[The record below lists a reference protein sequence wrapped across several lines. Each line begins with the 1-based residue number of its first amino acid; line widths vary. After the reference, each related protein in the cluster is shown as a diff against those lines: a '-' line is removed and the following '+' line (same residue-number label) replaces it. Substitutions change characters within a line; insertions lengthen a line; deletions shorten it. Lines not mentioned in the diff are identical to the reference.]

1 MARGRSKAS
10 RTPFL
15 QSRRFVGALGKATA
29 ATMTTATAAASAAA
43 AGLATRGK
51 AAGSRKASRSSKSSR
66 RADDEAPDSPPSPRR
81 REIAALVLLGLTVFL
96 VLAFATSYGGGNLCG
111 PTGEWV
117 AGLLLGAFGWA
128 AWLIVACLGLWGGT
142 LFARVQPDSF
152 TVRVSGLVLC
162 LVALSSLLANLSG
175 NAAGHFPVGGVIG
188 EYINTRLSGAAGLGN
203 AGTLIV
209 LVVLTLITFV
219 LATDIGYYT
228 SISAGVGWMRKR
240 RLARMAAAAAAAGP
254 SARVDAGELE
264 LEDEEAE
271 PAAVEAGRGGKRA
284 SRRSLGE
291 MLGRKKKDKAGGPDD
306 SSLEPFAVLEG
317 VPGASIPEAPVER
330 PRARTAGAPARAPT
344 SGPPA
349 KAPAA
354 PARAPAAAE
363 PPERPGE
370 PKKKAPVVTPPAAP
384 PREAAASAAAAA
396 APANA
401 PAPPGAGK
409 AATPPGR
416 TVPMTVKPSPP
427 RIGTTDEPNEL
438 TKFGE
443 PIAPTPVGPAPY
455 SFPSEEL
462 LDKQETVDQEELD
475 ALLAAK
481 TETLEKTLESFK
493 IEARCVEIQKGP
505 VISMFEMEL
514 GPGIKVERVRS
525 LEDDLAIAL
534 RARTVRI
541 VAPIPGKN
549 TIGIE
554 VPNPLREVVRMKPL
568 LRCKEYTDGKYALP
582 IFLGRDASGA
592 PMIVD
597 LAKMPHLLVAGA
609 TGSGKSVCL
618 NSILASFLYTRTP
631 EQVKLILIDP
641 KMVELSQF
649 ANAPHLACPVISD
662 MKRAPGILDWAIV
675 KMEERYR
682 LLAQAGQRNI
692 YGYNKLGKDGL
703 RPHFAER
710 VDDPEFPHFMPFI
723 VIVIDE
729 LADLML
735 TAAKEVETS
744 ITRLAAKSRAVGIH
758 LIVATQRPS
767 TNVIT
772 GLIKANLPTR
782 IGFMVSSKIDS
793 RVILDEN
800 GAEQLLGE
808 GDMLVMSP
816 ASTSLVRGQG
826 AYLSEEEV
834 KRIMEHV
841 KTAGGPAYVPELVQR
856 KGENSRDPD
865 EEDELY
871 DAAARFVFSTERGSA
886 SLLQRKF
893 AIGYTRASR
902 LIDMMA
908 EEGVLG
914 EYKGSQARELTMTLA
929 DWIALKPQ
937 ARGTAAEGEFD
948 ASHAAADQGG
958 ADPRGAAPAPE
969 IEAEAGAEAGGSAA
983 AARDA
988 AEDEADDDDGGDS
1001 EEIEI
1006 SLDDDDPP
1014 PPPKSE
1020 GRGKRKKG

>member
-1 MARGRSKAS
+1 M
-10 RTPFL
+10 
-15 QSRRFVGALGKATA
+15 
-29 ATMTTATAAASAAA
+29 
-43 AGLATRGK
+43 
-51 AAGSRKASRSSKSSR
+51 
-66 RADDEAPDSPPSPRR
+66 
-81 REIAALVLLGLTVFL
+81 
-96 VLAFATSYGGGNLCG
+96 
-111 PTGEWV
+111 
-117 AGLLLGAFGWA
+117 
-128 AWLIVACLGLWGGT
+128 
-142 LFARVQPDSF
+142 
-152 TVRVSGLVLC
+152 TVR
-162 LVALSSLLANLSG
+162 
-175 NAAGHFPVGGVIG
+175 
-188 EYINTRLSGAAGLGN
+188 
-203 AGTLIV
+203 
-209 LVVLTLITFV
+209 
-219 LATDIGYYT
+219 
-228 SISAGVGWMRKR
+228 
-240 RLARMAAAAAAAGP
+240 
-254 SARVDAGELE
+254 
-264 LEDEEAE
+264 
-271 PAAVEAGRGGKRA
+271 
-284 SRRSLGE
+284 
-291 MLGRKKKDKAGGPDD
+291 
-306 SSLEPFAVLEG
+306 
-317 VPGASIPEAPVER
+317 
-330 PRARTAGAPARAPT
+330 PT
-344 SGPPA
+344 
-349 KAPAA
+349 
-354 PARAPAAAE
+354 
-363 PPERPGE
+363 
-370 PKKKAPVVTPPAAP
+370 
-384 PREAAASAAAAA
+384 
-396 APANA
+396 
-401 PAPPGAGK
+401 
-409 AATPPGR
+409 
-416 TVPMTVKPSPP
+416 PP
-427 RIGTTDEPNEL
+427 RIGTTDEPNQL
-438 TKFGE
+438 TLYGE

-455 SFPSEEL
+455 SFPGDDL
-462 LDKQETVDQEELD
+462 LDKQETVDQVELD
-475 ALLAAK
+475 ALLANK
-481 TETLEKTLESFK
+481 TETLEKTLEDFK

-534 RARTVRI
+534 KARTVRI

-554 VPNPLREVVRMKPL
+554 VPNPLREVVRFKPL

-649 ANAPHLACPVISD
+649 SNAPHLACPVISD

-675 KMEERYR
+675 KMEERYK
-682 LLAQAGQRNI
+682 LLSQAGQRNI
-692 YGYNKLGKDGL
+692 YGYNKLGKEGL
-703 RPHFAER
+703 RAHFAAR
-710 VDDPEFPHFMPFI
+710 VDDADFPHFLPFI

-826 AYLSEEEV
+826 TYLSEEEV
-834 KRIMEHV
+834 RRIMEHV

-856 KGENSRDPD
+856 KGEIGRDPD

-871 DAAARFVFSTERGSA
+871 DAATRFVFSTERGSA

-958 ADPRGAAPAPE
+958 ADPRGAEPAARE
-969 IEAEAGAEAGGSAA
+969 LEAEASAEEVGGGAA
-983 AARDA
+983 ASAVRGA
-988 AEDEADDDDGGDS
+988 AADEADDDGES

-1006 SLDDDDPP
+1006 SLDDDEPP

-1020 GRGKRKKG
+1020 GGKGKRRKG

>member
-1 MARGRSKAS
+1 M
-10 RTPFL
+10 
-15 QSRRFVGALGKATA
+15 
-29 ATMTTATAAASAAA
+29 
-43 AGLATRGK
+43 
-51 AAGSRKASRSSKSSR
+51 
-66 RADDEAPDSPPSPRR
+66 
-81 REIAALVLLGLTVFL
+81 
-96 VLAFATSYGGGNLCG
+96 
-111 PTGEWV
+111 
-117 AGLLLGAFGWA
+117 
-128 AWLIVACLGLWGGT
+128 
-142 LFARVQPDSF
+142 
-152 TVRVSGLVLC
+152 
-162 LVALSSLLANLSG
+162 
-175 NAAGHFPVGGVIG
+175 
-188 EYINTRLSGAAGLGN
+188 
-203 AGTLIV
+203 
-209 LVVLTLITFV
+209 IT
-219 LATDIGYYT
+219 
-228 SISAGVGWMRKR
+228 
-240 RLARMAAAAAAAGP
+240 
-254 SARVDAGELE
+254 
-264 LEDEEAE
+264 
-271 PAAVEAGRGGKRA
+271 
-284 SRRSLGE
+284 
-291 MLGRKKKDKAGGPDD
+291 
-306 SSLEPFAVLEG
+306 
-317 VPGASIPEAPVER
+317 
-330 PRARTAGAPARAPT
+330 
-344 SGPPA
+344 
-349 KAPAA
+349 
-354 PARAPAAAE
+354 
-363 PPERPGE
+363 
-370 PKKKAPVVTPPAAP
+370 
-384 PREAAASAAAAA
+384 
-396 APANA
+396 
-401 PAPPGAGK
+401 
-409 AATPPGR
+409 
-416 TVPMTVKPSPP
+416 
-427 RIGTTDEPNEL
+427 
-438 TKFGE
+438 
-443 PIAPTPVGPAPY
+443 
-455 SFPSEEL
+455 
-462 LDKQETVDQEELD
+462 
-475 ALLAAK
+475 
-481 TETLEKTLESFK
+481 
-493 IEARCVEIQKGP
+493 
-505 VISMFEMEL
+505 
-514 GPGIKVERVRS
+514 
-525 LEDDLAIAL
+525 
-534 RARTVRI
+534 
-541 VAPIPGKN
+541 
-549 TIGIE
+549 
-554 VPNPLREVVRMKPL
+554 
-568 LRCKEYTDGKYALP
+568 
-582 IFLGRDASGA
+582 
-592 PMIVD
+592 D

-618 NSILASFLYTRTP
+618 NSVLVSLLYTRTP
-631 EQVKLILIDP
+631 EQCKLILIDP

>member
-330 PRARTAGAPARAPT
+330 PRARTTGAPARAPT

>member
-1 MARGRSKAS
+1 
-10 RTPFL
+10 
-15 QSRRFVGALGKATA
+15 
-29 ATMTTATAAASAAA
+29 
-43 AGLATRGK
+43 
-51 AAGSRKASRSSKSSR
+51 
-66 RADDEAPDSPPSPRR
+66 
-81 REIAALVLLGLTVFL
+81 
-96 VLAFATSYGGGNLCG
+96 
-111 PTGEWV
+111 
-117 AGLLLGAFGWA
+117 
-128 AWLIVACLGLWGGT
+128 
-142 LFARVQPDSF
+142 
-152 TVRVSGLVLC
+152 
-162 LVALSSLLANLSG
+162 
-175 NAAGHFPVGGVIG
+175 
-188 EYINTRLSGAAGLGN
+188 
-203 AGTLIV
+203 
-209 LVVLTLITFV
+209 
-219 LATDIGYYT
+219 
-228 SISAGVGWMRKR
+228 
-240 RLARMAAAAAAAGP
+240 
-254 SARVDAGELE
+254 
-264 LEDEEAE
+264 
-271 PAAVEAGRGGKRA
+271 
-284 SRRSLGE
+284 
-291 MLGRKKKDKAGGPDD
+291 
-306 SSLEPFAVLEG
+306 
-317 VPGASIPEAPVER
+317 
-330 PRARTAGAPARAPT
+330 
-344 SGPPA
+344 
-349 KAPAA
+349 
-354 PARAPAAAE
+354 
-363 PPERPGE
+363 
-370 PKKKAPVVTPPAAP
+370 
-384 PREAAASAAAAA
+384 
-396 APANA
+396 
-401 PAPPGAGK
+401 
-409 AATPPGR
+409 
-416 TVPMTVKPSPP
+416 
-427 RIGTTDEPNEL
+427 
-438 TKFGE
+438 
-443 PIAPTPVGPAPY
+443 
-455 SFPSEEL
+455 
-462 LDKQETVDQEELD
+462 
-475 ALLAAK
+475 
-481 TETLEKTLESFK
+481 
-493 IEARCVEIQKGP
+493 
-505 VISMFEMEL
+505 MFEMEL

-937 ARGTAAEGEFD
+937 ARGSAAEGEFD

-1006 SLDDDDPP
+1006 SLDDDEPP

-1020 GRGKRKKG
+1020 GKGKRRKG

>member
-291 MLGRKKKDKAGGPDD
+291 MLGRKKKDKAGGLDE

-330 PRARTAGAPARAPT
+330 PRPRTTGAPARAPT

-354 PARAPAAAE
+354 PARAPAAGE
-363 PPERPGE
+363 PPEKPGE

-396 APANA
+396 PANA

-409 AATPPGR
+409 AAAPPGR
-416 TVPMTVKPSPP
+416 SVPMTVKPSPP

-692 YGYNKLGKDGL
+692 YGYNKLGKEGL

-744 ITRLAAKSRAVGIH
+744 ITRLAAKSRAVGIN

>member
-1 MARGRSKAS
+1 
-10 RTPFL
+10 PP
-15 QSRRFVGALGKATA
+15 VH
-29 ATMTTATAAASAAA
+29 
-43 AGLATRGK
+43 
-51 AAGSRKASRSSKSSR
+51 KSQ
-66 RADDEAPDSPPSPRR
+66 
-81 REIAALVLLGLTVFL
+81 V
-96 VLAFATSYGGGNLCG
+96 
-111 PTGEWV
+111 
-117 AGLLLGAFGWA
+117 
-128 AWLIVACLGLWGGT
+128 
-142 LFARVQPDSF
+142 
-152 TVRVSGLVLC
+152 
-162 LVALSSLLANLSG
+162 
-175 NAAGHFPVGGVIG
+175 
-188 EYINTRLSGAAGLGN
+188 
-203 AGTLIV
+203 
-209 LVVLTLITFV
+209 
-219 LATDIGYYT
+219 
-228 SISAGVGWMRKR
+228 
-240 RLARMAAAAAAAGP
+240 AAAAAAGRP
-254 SARVDAGELE
+254 VPTAH
-264 LEDEEAE
+264 
-271 PAAVEAGRGGKRA
+271 K
-284 SRRSLGE
+284 
-291 MLGRKKKDKAGGPDD
+291 GP
-306 SSLEPFAVLEG
+306 
-317 VPGASIPEAPVER
+317 
-330 PRARTAGAPARAPT
+330 
-344 SGPPA
+344 
-349 KAPAA
+349 
-354 PARAPAAAE
+354 
-363 PPERPGE
+363 
-370 PKKKAPVVTPPAAP
+370 
-384 PREAAASAAAAA
+384 
-396 APANA
+396 
-401 PAPPGAGK
+401 
-409 AATPPGR
+409 
-416 TVPMTVKPSPP
+416 PP
-427 RIGTTDEPNEL
+427 RIGTTDEPNQL
-438 TKFGE
+438 TNFGE
-443 PIAPTPVGPAPY
+443 PFAPTPVGPLPY
-455 SFPSEEL
+455 TFPGEDL

-475 ALLAAK
+475 ELLAAK

-534 RARTVRI
+534 KARTVRI

-618 NSILASFLYTRTP
+618 NSVLASFLYTRTP

-675 KMEERYR
+675 KMEERYK
-682 LLAQAGQRNI
+682 LLSQAGQRNI

-710 VDDPEFPHFMPFI
+710 VDDPEFPHFLPFI

-834 KRIMEHV
+834 RRIMEHV

-871 DAAARFVFSTERGSA
+871 DAAARFIFSTERGSA

-914 EYKGSQARELTMTLA
+914 EFKGSQARELTMTLP
-929 DWIALKPQ
+929 DWIALKPDK
-937 ARGTAAEGEFD
+937 RGAPAEGEFD

-958 ADPRGAAPAPE
+958 ADPRGAAGAGAAA
-969 IEAEAGAEAGGSAA
+969 EAEDAADEADAAESAASESEELETRPDDQEPRPPKPEAGG
-983 AARDA
+983 
-988 AEDEADDDDGGDS
+988 
-1001 EEIEI
+1001 
-1006 SLDDDDPP
+1006 
-1014 PPPKSE
+1014 K
-1020 GRGKRKKG
+1020 GKRRKG